1 MPRRGG
7 GRVKEIK
14 VEKRKSEGNLKEVG
28 RKEEKG
34 RKRNQRSEKNIYK
47 IFRENGR
54 IEKRIEWKKSRKDK
68 RMRIWKKNK

>member
-34 RKRNQRSEKNIYK
+34 RKRNQRSEQKHL
-47 IFRENGR
+47 
-54 IEKRIEWKKSRKDK
+54 
-68 RMRIWKKNK
+68 